1 MSPHSE
7 KDRIRASELLH
18 QVFESLAGSRRFASH
33 GAGLSTQLWPLLANG
48 VEKAGHLGRRVHNG
62 RVLDSKL
69 AGIPHSA
76 EWLPTRMDR
85 F

>member
-33 GAGLSTQLWPLLANG
+33 GAGLSTQLWPLLAESG
-48 VEKAGHLGRRVHNG
+48 PCFQRFSRLFDVRFTPESR
-62 RVLDSKL
+62 
-69 AGIPHSA
+69 HSA
-76 EWLPTRMDR
+76 NIAEKVR
-85 F
+85 